1 VNSLKSTLV
10 LLYPKVTRTADG
22 TINLTFP
29 DSSAVSPK
37 SYSKSRLSAG
47 FSVSSASLQSS
58 INPLEETLELGTKQ
72 VCHSRSLWAFRRL
85 RKQPAMV
92 RQNTAPQGSLSPLNK
107 AIPPQKVAD
116 EQEVVER
123 NLQEWFR
130 GIVQSNHDLATA
142 LERLRDSYQDL
153 LLGRPISNAHRAVLI
168 GVEITLRNAEN
179 VRELN

>member
-1 VNSLKSTLV
+1 MNSLKSTLA
-10 LLYPKVTRTADG
+10 LLYPKATRAADG
-22 TINLTFP
+22 GINLTFP

-47 FSVSSASLQSS
+47 FSISSASLQSS

-72 VCHSRSLWAFRRL
+72 VCHSRSLCAFRRL

-92 RQNTAPQGSLSPLNK
+92 RQNRAPHGNVSPLKK

-116 EQEVVER
+116 EQDEVER

-130 GIVQSNHDLATA
+130 SIVQSNHDLATA

-153 LLGRPISNAHRAVLI
+153 LVGRPISNAHQAVLI
-168 GVEITLRNAEN
+168 GVEITLRDAEN